1 MRRSRVM
8 AGLGVIV
15 GLVAAAP
22 VVAEQEFLF
31 YFGFGPSCG

>member
-1 MRRSRVM
+1 MRRSLVM
-8 AGLGVIV
+8 AWVGGIV
-15 GLVAAAP
+15 GLVAVAP

>member
-1 MRRSRVM
+1 MRRSYVT
-8 AGLGVIV
+8 ASLGFMV
-15 GLVAAAP
+15 GLLAAAP